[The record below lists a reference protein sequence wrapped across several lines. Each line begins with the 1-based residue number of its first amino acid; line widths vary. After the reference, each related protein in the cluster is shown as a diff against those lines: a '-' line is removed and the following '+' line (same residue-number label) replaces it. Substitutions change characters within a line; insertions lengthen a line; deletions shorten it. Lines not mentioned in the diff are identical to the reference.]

1 MSEPIN
7 PYPLNP
13 ARYTAEAKRV
23 DARAV
28 ALILCGLLRD
38 LPTPD
43 EWAVIESYAMDI
55 ASAARKGRSAA
66 VLVQA
71 ANKAQAA
78 HIERYTQALDAEI
91 RGQLHPI
98 FANIIKAAGMQ

>member
-13 ARYTAEAKRV
+13 ARYTAESMRV

-28 ALILCGLLRD
+28 ALILCGILRD

-55 ASAARKGRSAA
+55 ANAARRGRSAA

-71 ANKAQAA
+71 AKEAQAL
-78 HIERYTQALDAEI
+78 HVQRYTKALDAEI
-91 RGQLHPI
+91 SGQLHPI
-98 FANIIKAAGMQ
+98 FADMIKAAGMQ